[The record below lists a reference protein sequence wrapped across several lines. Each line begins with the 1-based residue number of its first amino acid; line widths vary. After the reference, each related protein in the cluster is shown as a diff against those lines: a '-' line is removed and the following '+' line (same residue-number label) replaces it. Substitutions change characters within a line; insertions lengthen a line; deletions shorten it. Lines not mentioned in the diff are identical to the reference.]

1 MLGFINN
8 LSQMIILA
16 RGCVAS
22 SKFKVNDH
30 TLTLYIGYN
39 KSLLYPAHN
48 FVLHDGI
55 TKSHGKTSVVHK
67 DYVASLKVKI
77 II

>member
-1 MLGFINN
+1 MA
-8 LSQMIILA
+8 QMVIMT
-16 RGCVAS
+16 RRYVANKNHVTS
-22 SKFKVNDH
+22 SKFKVIDY

-48 FVLHDGI
+48 FVLHGGI
-55 TKSHGKTSVVHK
+55 SKLHGKTSVVCEDH
-67 DYVASLKVKI
+67 VASLKVKI